1 MHNVEIPNK
10 NKCLWLFHVN
20 PCSLNKTFDDLQH
33 LFSYT
38 KNNLDRIAVTETRMT
53 KRESLLNNL
62 DLNNYLHE
70 FIPFKTSA
78 GDTLLYI
85 ANHASKKCGNDLN
98 IYKKHKLE
106 STFIEIFN
114 PKKAIITVGVIFRYL
129 FMGLSRLNSSY
140 LTNY

>member
-33 LFSYT
+33 LFSCT
-38 KNNLDRIAVTETRMT
+38 KNNFDRIAVTETRMT

-62 DLNNYLHE
+62 NLNNYLHQ

-85 ANHASKKCGNDLN
+85 ANHAS
-98 IYKKHKLE
+98 
-106 STFIEIFN
+106 
-114 PKKAIITVGVIFRYL
+114 
-129 FMGLSRLNSSY
+129 
-140 LTNY
+140 